1 MAAVDFVAN
10 GLGAT
15 AYWGGGGGGTGTCA
29 GRGGTLFSG
38 EGVTS
43 SNTAR
48 HQSAAE
54 LADILN

>member
-1 MAAVDFVAN
+1 MIAVGLVADD
-10 GLGAT
+10 LGAT

-43 SNTAR
+43 SSTAR

-54 LADILN
+54 LADIFN